1 MNNIDRWLRDNGHS
15 YKTLAR
21 RVRINPNSF
30 RRYLSGWR
38 LPTWPTMDR
47 IEKVTEGGI
56 SPNDFLAL
64 YRRRAKAAKKRQ
76 EAPSLETPTTT
87 EAPIAAE

>member
-1 MNNIDRWLRDNGHS
+1 MNNIDRWLRDNGHNAR
-15 YKTLAR
+15 TLAK
-21 RVRINPNSF
+21 RIGINQNSF

-47 IEKVTEGGI
+47 IERVTNGGVT
-56 SPNDFLAL
+56 PNDFLVL
-64 YRRRAKAAKKRQ
+64 YRRRVKARAKKKVDP
-76 EAPSLETPTTT
+76 AV